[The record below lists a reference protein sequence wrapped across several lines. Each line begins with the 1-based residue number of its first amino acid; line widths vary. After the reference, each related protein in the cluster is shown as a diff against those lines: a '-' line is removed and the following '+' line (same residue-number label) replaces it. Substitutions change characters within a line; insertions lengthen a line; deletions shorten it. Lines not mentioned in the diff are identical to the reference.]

1 VLPEISSLPIL
12 QLASGDYLS
21 LQLYHFR
28 GDRSGKKAYLQSN
41 LHGCEISGNAV
52 LHELINF
59 LQSLDRS
66 QLEGEVVIVPACN
79 PMAMNARSHHF
90 SSGRYN
96 PYDGRDWNR
105 IFWDYHKVGHDLDEV
120 ARDFCELEVETIRK
134 EYLKLIKTTFNRHH
148 GNLDSASGVPLHKR
162 YRYLLQSLCLDA
174 NYVIDCHSSSNRTI
188 DYFYCFHDRE
198 ESAKYFLIDRGI
210 FLESYDG
217 YTFDEAFLKPWLAL
231 EKALAKQG
239 RKIIFDLESW
249 TLELGGGMEVNPQ
262 SVAKGVR
269 GIKNYLVGKQMLTI
283 PGFPLAETRQH
294 QVQFFHKHQLR
305 RYHAVAGGI
314 LRDRL
319 PLGSIVK
326 AGDRLYTLLSFNK
339 NGKCPT
345 EVEIEAERDGVIYDI
360 SVNESV
366 NQSDYVLSIFEDN
379 SFEDN

>member
-1 VLPEISSLPIL
+1 VLPEISTLPIL

-21 LQLYHFR
+21 LQVYHFR
-28 GDRSGKKAYLQSN
+28 GDRPGKKAYLQSN

-59 LQSLDRS
+59 LQSLDRT

-105 IFWDYHKVGHDLDEV
+105 IFWDYHKVSHDLDEI

-134 EYLKLIKTTFNRHH
+134 EYLKLIQTTFNRHH
-148 GNLDSASGVPLHKR
+148 DNLDSASGVPLHKR

-198 ESAKYFLIDRGI
+198 ESAKYFLIDLGI

-249 TLELGGGMEVNPQ
+249 TLELGGGMEVNSQ

-269 GIKNYLVGKQMLTI
+269 GIKNYLAGKKMLTI
-283 PGFPLAETRQH
+283 SGFPLAETHQH

-319 PLGSIVK
+319 PLGSVVK
-326 AGDRLYTLLSFNK
+326 AGDRLYTLLSFHK
-339 NGKCPT
+339 NGECPR
-345 EVEIEAERDGVIYDI
+345 EVAIEAERDGVIYDL
-360 SVNESV
+360 SLNESV
-366 NQSDYVLSIFEDN
+366 NQFDYVLSIFEYN
-379 SFEDN
+379 